1 MNTLEFE
8 AASAVYSQLTVKHPK
23 QNAALERAV
32 FLSTQCANVDFVILA
47 GPTGV
52 GKSSLLRRLEIAV
65 TEIYAPQVLQTPSM
79 VAMISTTAIAD
90 GAKKF
95 GWRRLWTDG
104 NAALN
109 DPFVLAR
116 SWRTADAPKSRRLSE
131 PMPVAVA
138 RETFEQELRL
148 RRTRIWSIDEAHHI
162 LLGGSAGVVGDQ
174 FDVLKSVGQVT
185 NITLV
190 LCGTYQLSKLLS
202 YSGQVM
208 RRSAT
213 VTLAPYDLSSD
224 ADRKVFAG
232 VCKALLEHV
241 PVECK
246 LDPKL
251 FVEELFY
258 GTLGCVGVL
267 KDWISRA
274 WALSHFKS
282 VPLGMDHFIA
292 TRLPSQTL
300 RSMHDE
306 IIEWEQMN
314 TSSSDVE
321 YRERVNAYANS
332 KRTGDQSSRL
342 DVRPA
347 PQSVPTGKPAM
358 HVHSKRRVGE
368 RLPGRDLVYS
378 SDERSAFAKVGDV

>member
-8 AASAVYSQLTVKHPK
+8 AASAVYSRLTVKHTK

-52 GKSSLLRRLEIAV
+52 GKTSLLRRLEIEVA
-65 TEIYAPQVLQTPSM
+65 EIYAPQVLQTPSM
-79 VAMISTTAIAD
+79 VPMISSIAIAD

-95 GWRRLWTDG
+95 GWRRLWTDA

-109 DPFVLAR
+109 DPFILAR
-116 SWRTADAPKSRRLSE
+116 SWRTADVPKSRRLSE
-131 PMPVAVA
+131 PLPVAVA

-148 RRTRIWSIDEAHHI
+148 RRTRIWSIDEAQHI
-162 LLGGSAGVVGDQ
+162 LLGGSAGVVADQ

-185 NITLV
+185 NITQV
-190 LCGTYQLSKLLS
+190 LCGTYQLPTLLS

-213 VTLAPYDLSSD
+213 VTLAPYDLSSE
-224 ADRKVFAG
+224 ADRIAFSG
-232 VCKALLEHV
+232 VCKALLEHL

-246 LDPKL
+246 LDPML

-321 YRERVNAYANS
+321 YREQVKSYAS
-332 KRTGDQSSRL
+332 GKLSGDHSSRL
-342 DVRPA
+342 VERPAAQSAPTAKRAVRPRA
-347 PQSVPTGKPAM
+347 E
-358 HVHSKRRVGE
+358 RRVGE

-378 SDERSAFAKVGDV
+378 SDERSAFAKVGAV